1 MLLYFKKPNEYQK
14 TRQKRVIPKN
24 SWQSFMSYLKEE

>member
-14 TRQKRVIPKN
+14 TRQKRVIPK
-24 SWQSFMSYLKEE
+24 SLGKVLCHI